1 LRGSM
6 GGDGGVMKDGNNR
19 RKERARVGKC
29 AQKGRCC
36 ARKVKERKG
45 KEVRCPGKELV
56 TGHEYLHAGDR
67 RDTGVFEDIVRDNT
81 KN

>member
-1 LRGSM
+1 
-6 GGDGGVMKDGNNR
+6 MKDGNNR

-36 ARKVKERKG
+36 ARKGKERKG
-45 KEVRCPGKELV
+45 RSNILGKELV

-67 RDTGVFEDIVRDNT
+67 RDTGVLEDIIRDST